1 MGGQM
6 TSQDHID
13 AIGAAITNLENAAK
27 EARQASKEV
36 VKATKDLHDAL
47 GAAEAA
53 YIASVANDGG
63 NVVAF
68 SGGNDKPPVKDPDE
82 PVP

>member
-1 MGGQM
+1 M
-6 TSQDHID
+6 TAQTHID
-13 AIGAAITNLENAAK
+13 AIGAAITELEDAAK
-27 EARQASKEV
+27 EARQASKRTV
-36 VKATKDLHDAL
+36 LATKALHDAL

-68 SGGNDKPPVKDPDE
+68 SGGNDKPPVDDPDK

>member
-1 MGGQM
+1 M
-6 TSQDHID
+6 TAQEHID
-13 AIGAAITNLENAAK
+13 AIGQAITDLEDAAK
-27 EARQASKEV
+27 EANQASRKV
-36 VKATKDLHDAL
+36 VQATRALHDAL

-68 SGGNDKPPVKDPDE
+68 SGGNPKPPVDDPDE
-82 PVP
+82 PVKP

>member
-1 MGGQM
+1 M
-6 TSQDHID
+6 TAQDHID
-13 AIGAAITNLENAAK
+13 ALGAAITELEDAAK
-27 EARQASKEV
+27 DARQASKRV
-36 VKATKDLHDAL
+36 VQATKAVHDAL

-68 SGGNDKPPVKDPDE
+68 SGGTNKPPVNDPDE
-82 PVP
+82 PVKP